1 MVTDSTTAIC
11 FTDYINEYKLEQDH
25 PCVIKLIRQMFTVEP
40 ASRDV
45 PYNLTRKENASRNE
59 TVKRDNEIM
68 EIFKNKVG

>member
-1 MVTDSTTAIC
+1 MVIYFFFYC
-11 FTDYINEYKLEQDH
+11 FTDYINDFKLEQDH
-25 PCVIKLIRQMFTVEP
+25 PCIIKLIRDMFMVQP

-45 PYNLTRKENASRNE
+45 PYNLTSKDTALRNE